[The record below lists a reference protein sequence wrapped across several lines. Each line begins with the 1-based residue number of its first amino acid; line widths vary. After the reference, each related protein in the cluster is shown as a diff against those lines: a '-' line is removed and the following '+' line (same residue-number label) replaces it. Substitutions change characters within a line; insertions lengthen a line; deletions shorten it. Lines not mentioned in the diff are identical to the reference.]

1 MLLIGE
7 PSINGPFSMAMLN
20 NQMVIQNEYIKRRSL
35 GGIFFDP
42 WPNDNGSKK
51 AMGHTEHSK

>member
-1 MLLIGE
+1 
-7 PSINGPFSMAMLN
+7 MAMLN

-51 AMGHTEHSK
+51 AMGHTEHSKWDS

>member
-1 MLLIGE
+1 
-7 PSINGPFSMAMLN
+7 
-20 NQMVIQNEYIKRRSL
+20 L

-51 AMGHTEHSK
+51 AMGHTEHSKWDS